1 MWAVWGAAL
10 GALLLSSIGSAL
22 AVLRVDSLA
31 QYAIN
36 GLLLLAAI
44 VLDRL
49 LALRVGAALRR
60 RRYARRRGPAAATAQ
75 PGGA

>member
-1 MWAVWGAAL
+1 
-10 GALLLSSIGSAL
+10 
-22 AVLRVDSLA
+22 VLKVDSLA

-49 LALRVGAALRR
+49 LALRQAARLRKKSR
-60 RRYARRRGPAAATAQ
+60 ERSVETTPKLAKVTP
-75 PGGA
+75 